1 MCIAHHQMTLIFR
14 SMAGI
19 EKVSIGR
26 ALVRSLF
33 CIVESPEK
41 NDRWFMRESKPGHRE
56 WKYNATSG
64 RTAGVIGGQFAGA
77 YRL

>member
-1 MCIAHHQMTLIFR
+1 MLD
-14 SMAGI
+14 
-19 EKVSIGR
+19 R

-41 NDRWFMRESKPGHRE
+41 NDRWFMRESKPRHRE
-56 WKYNATSG
+56 WIYNARPSG
-64 RTAGVIGGQFAGA
+64 ELPERLVGQFVGA